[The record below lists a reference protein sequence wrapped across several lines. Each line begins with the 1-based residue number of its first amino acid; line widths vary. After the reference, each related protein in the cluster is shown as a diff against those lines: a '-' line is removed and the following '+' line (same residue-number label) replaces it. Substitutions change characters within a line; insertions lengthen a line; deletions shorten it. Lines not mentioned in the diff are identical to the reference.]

1 MKPSRRRSSS
11 SSSFPTP
18 IITIVILLLCLLLHE
33 IRRAFARAFIQ
44 SNFFQQIFPS
54 LEELFV
60 LHLCHVVVVSLRL
73 LRLLSSSSFFG
84 RGGGGGRVRGGRRSS
99 RFFALRRR
107 RRGFRGG
114 RFIISPPFS
123 FCHFRCALSAVLLV
137 SLSRLVVSLFERTCF
152 DAQSGER
159 EIAFYAGVLCGL
171 CA

>member
-1 MKPSRRRSSS
+1 MKPSRRRSLS

-84 RGGGGGRVRGGRRSS
+84 RGGGGGRIRGGRRSS

-123 FCHFRCALSAVLLV
+123 FCHFRCALSAVLFV

-152 DAQSGER
+152 DAQSER
-159 EIAFYAGVLCGL
+159 EIAFYAGVLCGF